1 MTHIP
6 VLLKEV
12 MDYLDPK
19 PGDVI
24 LDATLNGG
32 GHAEEIL
39 KAIGKKGRLI
49 GIEQDIE
56 VLEKLKSRIR
66 GNELWD
72 RATLINGNFRNLD
85 ELLALCEIKNLDG
98 ALFDF
103 GLSSLQLE
111 ESDRGFSFQR
121 NAPLL
126 MTFKSAPG
134 PDDLTAADIVN
145 DWGEKDIANVL
156 YGYGGERHSRRIA
169 KGIAEAREKKRIETT
184 FDLAE
189 IIRRSV
195 PAVYRRGRIDCCTRT
210 FQALRIAVNDEL
222 NVIEEG
228 IKKAWEMLS
237 DGSRI
242 VTISFHSLED
252 RIVKIF
258 FKEEAKKGKG
268 EILTKRPVVPS
279 DEELF
284 FNPRSRSAKLR
295 AMEKSLQSE

>member
-12 MDYLDPK
+12 MEYLDPK
-19 PGDVI
+19 PGDII

-39 KAIGKKGRLI
+39 KEVGENGKLI
-49 GIEQDIE
+49 GIEQDME
-56 VLEKLKSRIR
+56 VLEKLKLRIE
-66 GNELWD
+66 GNELWEK
-72 RATLINGNFRNLD
+72 ASLINGNFRNLD
-85 ELLALCEIKNLDG
+85 ELLALCKIEKLDG

-103 GLSSLQLE
+103 GLSSLQLD

-126 MTFKSAPG
+126 MTFKSGPG
-134 PDDLTAADIVN
+134 PNDLTAADIVN

-156 YGYGGERHSRRIA
+156 YGYGGEKYSRRIA
-169 KGIAEAREKKRIETT
+169 RGIAEARKKKRIQTT
-184 FDLAE
+184 FALVE
-189 IIRRSV
+189 IIRKSV
-195 PAVYRRGRIDCCTRT
+195 PAAYRRGRIDCCTRS

-237 DGSRI
+237 EGSRI

-252 RIVKIF
+252 RIVKNF
-258 FKEEAKKGKG
+258 FKEEAKNGKGK
-268 EILTKRPVVPS
+268 ILTKKPLVPS
-279 DEELF
+279 DEEIFL
-284 FNPRSRSAKLR
+284 NPRCRSAKLR
-295 AMEKSLQSE
+295 AMEKGVQAE

>member
-1 MTHIP
+1 
-6 VLLKEV
+6 LLKEV
-12 MDYLDPK
+12 MEYLDPK

-32 GHAEEIL
+32 GHSEEIL

-49 GIEQDIE
+49 GIEQDAA
-56 VLEKLKSRIR
+56 VLGKLKSRIK

-72 RATLINGNFRNLD
+72 RATLMNGNFRNLD
-85 ELLALCEIKNLDG
+85 KLLELCEVKKLDG

-126 MTFKSAPG
+126 MTFKSDPG

-145 DWGEKDIANVL
+145 DWDEKDIANVL
-156 YGYGGERHSRRIA
+156 YGYGGERHGRRIA
-169 KGIAEAREKKRIETT
+169 RSIVKAREEKRIETT

-189 IIRRSV
+189 IVRRSV
-195 PAVYRRGRIDCCTRT
+195 PAAYRKGRIDCCTRT

-222 NVIEEG
+222 NAIEEG

-237 DGSRI
+237 AGSRI
-242 VTISFHSLED
+242 VAISFHSLED
-252 RIVKIF
+252 RIVKVF
-258 FKEEAKKGKG
+258 FREEAKKEKGK
-268 EILTKRPVVPS
+268 ILTKRPVVPS

-295 AMEKSLQSE
+295 AMEKRSG